1 MGQSSLILV
10 VMATLT
16 VGILLFNS
24 QTVTNRSDAALTVK
38 QEEAFARETALVG
51 LDRVIRDLVDR
62 PDEWAQTTTFAIPS
76 TSYDGYGSSAT
87 YQVDLHNYRPG
98 SVGAPGLPTID
109 DTLDVRV
116 RGAFRDRNYTVKAT
130 YTKGY
135 TNIGVPPALRKA
147 IVSDKNLR
155 FNGSPEI
162 RASNSTLNA
171 DVHSNVALDA
181 QGSPVNFVIEGY
193 GTYSDSY
200 DGNNDAFFQPN
211 QTDPSASGT
220 TYEHE
225 ALYVPT
231 VDVAAAAATAHAI
244 SNPPTGSTTFTLPA
258 STDLW
263 DDLTDGLD
271 PSLAPSSVTG
281 KGTPTDPF
289 IWYVSGNM
297 VIDGNLRFPRAAG
310 MSAPQGHIKLYVNGD
325 LTFQGSGTTTPTYK
339 DAPANNADAN
349 TVRNW
354 IDANLPEGSSMA
366 IYVANNV
373 NFNGNVSVAALIHAN
388 GTVTFNG
395 GGNKVNIIGS
405 VVSKE
410 DMTFN
415 GNNKLW
421 YTEASETVKD
431 PGYDYEVPTG
441 VFLLDY
447 LEWPEKP
454 STP

>member
-10 VMATLT
+10 LMATVT
-16 VGILLFNS
+16 VAILLFNS
-24 QTVTNRSDAALTVK
+24 QQTTTRSDSALSVK
-38 QEEAFARETALVG
+38 QQEAFARETATVG
-51 LDRVIRDLVDR
+51 LNRVIRALVDR
-62 PDEWAQTTTFAIPS
+62 PDEWSQINTFDVPS
-76 TSYDGYGSSAT
+76 TSYSGYGTSAT
-87 YQVDLHNYRPG
+87 YQVDAHNYRPG
-98 SVGAPGLPTID
+98 TAGAPGLPTID

-116 RGAFRDRNYTVKAT
+116 SGTFRDADYTLKAT

-147 IVSDKNLR
+147 IVSDKTLR

-162 RASNSTLNA
+162 KSANATTNA
-171 DVHSNVALDA
+171 DVHSNVVLDA

-200 DGNNDAFFQPN
+200 DGNNTAFFQPN
-211 QTDPSASGT
+211 QVDPTASGT
-220 TYEHE
+220 TYQYEP
-225 ALYVPT
+225 LYIPT
-231 VDVAAAAATAHAI
+231 VDVAAAQATAHAVT
-244 SNPPTGSTTFTLPA
+244 NPPSGTFTTNA
-258 STDLW
+258 NLW

-281 KGTPTDPF
+281 QGTPTAPF
-289 IWYVSGNM
+289 IWYVGGNM
-297 VIDGNLRFPRAAG
+297 VMDGNLRFPRATGA
-310 MSAPQGHIKLYVNGD
+310 SAPQGHIKLYVNGD
-325 LTFQGSGTTTPTYK
+325 LTFKGTGTMTPTYTN
-339 DAPANNADAN
+339 APANNATDA

-354 IDANLPEGSSMA
+354 VAANLPEGSSMA
-366 IYVANNV
+366 IYVAGNV

-388 GTVTFNG
+388 GAVTFNG
-395 GGNKVNIIGS
+395 GGNKVNLIGS
-405 VVSKE
+405 VVSKQ

-415 GNNKLW
+415 GNNKVW

-447 LEWPEKP
+447 LEWPERP
-454 STP
+454 ATP